1 MKIWNLLKSEFV
13 KNYSIKRFV
22 VITIIL
28 TIASIL
34 LINVNKPY
42 SYNMTINESLMSWRN
57 SLKEKVPEELIGFE
71 ERYSY
76 EYTKNYVDYMTSLE
90 KKGVNSYYDYRVSLI
105 QEDLLPLIL
114 ENYAIK
120 ELKQNPN
127 DSYIVLACNSNQK
140 IEQESES
147 FQIINK
153 LCREYEEESR
163 KILYKENNSKI
174 NDYQKLLDTG
184 KYYEYLE
191 YQIKNGK
198 AKQDEITNLLIEKK
212 VSDGNSFLVKNYEQ
226 YKNLEENANLKI
238 KTEEEYK
245 KQTNNIENYKEYQ
258 RYYSKLKKEASTNRM
273 ILLYSTKNNIKHDLT
288 YNYEDNMFHYQ
299 LYKNTKQSVNQ
310 VFHLSIVVALILCVT
325 SGKIV
330 SGEHNKGTIKNI
342 ITAPVRRWKIL
353 FSKFL
358 YMIIDSYLLWI
369 LGLLIITICSGIEF
383 GFHDLLTP
391 KLVYIN
397 GSVIE
402 VNYFLYILKD
412 MLITSIPLVAFISVI
427 FCFSTVSLNT
437 SLTVGVTSALASI
450 SACLWL
456 MSAAGNIKSIVYTP
470 FWYLDCGFI
479 YNNSYLY
486 TESLR
491 KVSYSLTTG
500 IMISIVIIII
510 LYLISNFVYNKR
522 DIKN

>member
-34 LINVNKPY
+34 LININQEDN
-42 SYNMTINESLMSWRN
+42 YNMTIDESLVTWKN
-57 SLKEKVPEELIGFE
+57 SLEEKNSKKPNDFE
-71 ERYSY
+71 EKYSY
-76 EYTKNYVDYMTSLE
+76 EYAKNYVNLMTELR
-90 KKGVNSYYDYRVSLI
+90 KKGSNSYYDYRVSLI

-114 ENYAIK
+114 ENYAMK
-120 ELKQNPN
+120 ELRENPN
-127 DSYIVLACNSNQK
+127 DSYITIACNSNRK
-140 IEQESES
+140 IEQEKES
-147 FQIINK
+147 FQIIHK
-153 LCREYEEESR
+153 LCNEYTDKERAKLYEENS
-163 KILYKENNSKI
+163 SKI
-174 NDYQKLLDTG
+174 NDYKKLLNTG

-191 YQIKNGK
+191 YQINTGK
-198 AKQDEITNLLIEKK
+198 VKQDEFTDLLIEKK
-212 VSDGNSFLVKNYEQ
+212 VSDGSSFLVKNYEQ

-238 KTEEEYK
+238 KTKKEYN
-245 KQTNNIENYKEYQ
+245 KQSNNMENYKEYQ
-258 RYYSKLKKEASTNRM
+258 RYYSKLKNDASSNRE
-273 ILLYSTKNNIKHDLT
+273 ILLYSTKHNIKHDIT
-288 YNYEDNMFHYQ
+288 YNYEDGMFQYQ
-299 LYKNTKQSVNQ
+299 LYQNTKQRVNL

-342 ITAPVRRWKIL
+342 ITAPVQRWKIL
-353 FSKFL
+353 CSKFI
-358 YMIIDSYLLWI
+358 YMMIDSYIIWI
-369 LGLLIITICSGIEF
+369 LGLLIITILSGLEF
-383 GFHDLLTP
+383 GFSDLFTP
-391 KLVYIN
+391 KLIYIN
-397 GSVIE
+397 QSVIE
-402 VNYFLYILKD
+402 VNYFLHILRD
-412 MLITSIPLVAFISVI
+412 MLITSIPLIAFISII

-486 TESLR
+486 IESLR
-491 KVSYSLTTG
+491 KINYSLSTG
-500 IMISIVIIII
+500 IIVSIIVIII
-510 LYLISNFVYNKR
+510 LYIISNVIYNRR